1 MPFTGK
7 NVTAADA
14 LKESNNAVAVK
25 VLKDYGVEK
34 SVRFLEDTLGYD
46 VDNEKKILEEE
57 GEDRTLSNIASGYLA
72 EGEDRILSNIA
83 LGYLENGVTVS
94 KMADAYQ
101 VFINEGKD
109 TPLCAVKEIEKSGE
123 TYWTP

>member
-1 MPFTGK
+1 MAGKCRAVYRGK

-34 SVRFLEDTLGYD
+34 SVRFLEDTLSYD

-57 GEDRTLSNIASGYLA
+57 GET
-72 EGEDRILSNIA
+72 E
-83 LGYLENGVTVS
+83 
-94 KMADAYQ
+94 
-101 VFINEGKD
+101 
-109 TPLCAVKEIEKSGE
+109 P
-123 TYWTP
+123 